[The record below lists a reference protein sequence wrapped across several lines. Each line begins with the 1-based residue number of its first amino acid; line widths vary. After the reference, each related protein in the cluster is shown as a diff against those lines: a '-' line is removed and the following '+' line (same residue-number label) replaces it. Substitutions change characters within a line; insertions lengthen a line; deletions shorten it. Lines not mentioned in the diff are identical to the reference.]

1 MKQGESAAWAARD
14 ARGFFALEPHPDG
27 GFRPTGLRLPEPGAL
42 LPPAEPSKI
51 ICIGLN
57 YHAHARELRMPV
69 PEVPLVFLKPP
80 TALAGPGDAVDF
92 PDMSRHVEYEGELA
106 VVMKHGGRNIS
117 EERALD
123 HVLGYTLAND
133 LTARDLQKQDG
144 QWTRAKGFDGFCPV
158 GPCVATGLNPGQ
170 LEIRT
175 YLNGQLK
182 QHGLTTDFI
191 FSVEEIVAFVSRI
204 MTLLPG
210 DLILTGTP
218 PGVGPVRPGDTMRVE
233 CDAIGAL
240 ENTLAVY

>member
-14 ARGFFALEPHPDG
+14 ARGFQVLEPAPDG
-27 GFRPTGLRLPEPGAL
+27 SFRPNGARLPETSPL
-42 LPPAEPSKI
+42 LTPVTPSKI

-92 PDMSRHVEYEGELA
+92 PDMSRHVDYEGELA
-106 VVMKHGGRNIS
+106 VVLGRGGRHIP
-117 EERALD
+117 EEQALD

-133 LTARDLQKQDG
+133 ITARDLQKQDG

-182 QHGLTTDFI
+182 QRGLTTDFI

-218 PGVGPVRPGDTMRVE
+218 PGVGPMRPGDAVRVE

-240 ENTLAVY
+240 ENVIR

>member
-1 MKQGESAAWAARD
+1 MRHGKGGIWAARD
-14 ARGFFALEPHPDG
+14 QEGFFALEPAPEG
-27 GFRPTGLRLPEPGAL
+27 GFRSAGARLLEPVVL
-42 LPPAEPSKI
+42 LPPVAPSKI

-57 YHAHARELRMPV
+57 YHSHARELHMPV

-80 TALAGPGDAVDF
+80 TALAGPGDPVAY
-92 PDMSRHVEYEGELA
+92 PDMSRQVDYEGELA
-106 VVMKHGGRNIS
+106 VVMERGGRDIP
-117 EERALD
+117 EDQALD

-133 LTARDLQKQDG
+133 ITARDLQKQDG

-158 GPCVATGLNPGQ
+158 GPCVVTGLNPEQ

-182 QHGLTTDFI
+182 QQGRTVDFI
-191 FSVEEIVAFVSRI
+191 FSVAEIVSFVSRI

-218 PGVGPVRPGDTMRVE
+218 PGVGPMQPGDQVRVA
-233 CDAIGAL
+233 CDAIGVL
-240 ENTLAVY
+240 ENTLR

>member
-27 GFRPTGLRLPEPGAL
+27 DFRPTGLRLPEPVAL

-57 YHAHARELRMPV
+57 YHSHARELRMPV

-80 TALAGPGDAVDF
+80 TALAGPGDPVDY

-106 VVMKHGGRNIS
+106 VVVKRGGRNIS
-117 EERALD
+117 EEQALD

-133 LTARDLQKQDG
+133 ITARDLQKQDG

-158 GPCVATGLNPGQ
+158 GPCVATGLDPGQ

-182 QHGLTTDFI
+182 QRGLTADCI
-191 FSVEEIVAFVSRI
+191 FSVGEIVSFVSRI

-218 PGVGPVRPGDTMRVE
+218 PGVGPVQSGDAVRVE

-240 ENTLAVY
+240 ENVIR